1 MTPLIEIPVPL
12 LLEIGVAVGVYA
24 LIARR
29 STPRLERKQPVS
41 VKTNAGQPGAHVT
54 AVTATGV

>member
-12 LLEIGVAVGVYA
+12 LLQIGVAAGAYA

-41 VKTNAGQPGAHVT
+41 VKTNATRHDANVT